1 MRALARARFMSAD
14 WADVRKLTLER
25 LSKPTANTVRST
37 INESVTT
44 SAKPAFRAEAMAA
57 GEVPD
62 GDGSVCVVFM
72 ESSGTDSL

>member
-14 WADVRKLTLER
+14 WAELRTVTLER
-25 LSKPTANTVRST
+25 VSKPTATSAKSTNNETV
-37 INESVTT
+37 IT

-62 GDGSVCVVFM
+62 GDGSGCVVCM
-72 ESSGTDSL
+72 EISGTDLL